1 MQIKLLGILR
11 RWNRRMEHIRT
22 KEQAM
27 AWLMHNKQ
35 IRKKR
40 LEQLQTIAI
49 KKYEE
54 RTGLKANYVEVF

>member
-1 MQIKLLGILR
+1 
-11 RWNRRMEHIRT
+11 MEHIRI

-27 AWLMHNKQ
+27 AWLMHSKQ

-40 LEQLQTIAI
+40 LEELQAIAI

-54 RTGLKANYVEVF
+54 RTGLKDNYVDVF

>member
-1 MQIKLLGILR
+1 MQIKLLWILR

>member
-1 MQIKLLGILR
+1 M
-11 RWNRRMEHIRT
+11 N
-22 KEQAM
+22 
-27 AWLMHNKQ
+27 NKQ

>member
-1 MQIKLLGILR
+1 MQIKLLWILR

-27 AWLMHNKQ
+27 AWLMNNKQ

-54 RTGLKANYVEVF
+54 RTGLKANNVEAF

>member
-1 MQIKLLGILR
+1 MQIKLLWILR

-27 AWLMHNKQ
+27 AWLMNNKQ

>member
-1 MQIKLLGILR
+1 
-11 RWNRRMEHIRT
+11 MERIRT

-40 LEQLQTIAI
+40 LEQLQAIAI

>member
-1 MQIKLLGILR
+1 
-11 RWNRRMEHIRT
+11 
-22 KEQAM
+22 
-27 AWLMHNKQ
+27 MHNKQ

>member
-1 MQIKLLGILR
+1 
-11 RWNRRMEHIRT
+11 MEHIRI

-27 AWLMHNKQ
+27 AWLINNKQ

-54 RTGLKANYVEVF
+54 RTGLKANNVEAF